1 LQLAHRAWKVVAK
14 ASQAYSP
21 TQEQLLHHHNEPTTH
36 KRCWVGG
43 GETRPSESPQ
53 MKTPFSREHAGTST
67 KAATWELLIRRLP
80 RKTISGLGTGRGCR
94 NFRGSLVQRIREDIT
109 LRFQKSGSEP
119 KRRVL
124 PWFRPRGHWI
134 RQRAP
139 VTKLAESNFQ
149 LPTSNFLISKTKVMS
164 SQSDVP
170 INVFVFPDAELVQKP
185 SKPSG
190 VWYNEEVVP
199 RHTFGPLVLE
209 ANNAVMCSCQMG
221 ASRGPGARTKGGFI
235 LQQT

>member
-1 LQLAHRAWKVVAK
+1 MSSALQRLPRVAVFTRALLSEIPYQGPVPLAVTEALQAYNAVIAHPATSAAELDAARHRLQYLYHIYITPTVYVPKIQGGGRERLQLAHRAWKVVAK

-94 NFRGSLVQRIREDIT
+94 HFRG
-109 LRFQKSGSEP
+109 
-119 KRRVL
+119 
-124 PWFRPRGHWI
+124 
-134 RQRAP
+134 
-139 VTKLAESNFQ
+139 
-149 LPTSNFLISKTKVMS
+149 FL
-164 SQSDVP
+164 VP
-170 INVFVFPDAELVQKP
+170 INVFVFPDTESVQKP
-185 SKPSG
+185 SKPFRSM
-190 VWYNEEVVP
+190 V
-199 RHTFGPLVLE
+199 
-209 ANNAVMCSCQMG
+209 Q
-221 ASRGPGARTKGGFI
+221 
-235 LQQT
+235 